1 MKTKQQTNG
10 SKARVGV
17 LGMGIMGGAM
27 AETLLAHDFAVTG
40 FDIDPKARARLKKAG
55 GKAMTNVA
63 DVACQSDV
71 LIISL
76 PSSKALAKVTEA
88 LVSMPRFSWTKPPI
102 VIEAS
107 TLPLADKEA
116 FAKSLRKLGI
126 TTLDSPVSGTAVRIR
141 ERDWTFFVSG
151 PQKAFRT
158 VLPVLNA
165 FTDNVAYVGPFGN
178 GMKMKFVAN
187 HLVAVYN
194 VAYAES
200 ITFARK
206 MGLDPEEVL
215 QLFGNSPVLGT
226 GLMRLRMPM
235 MVARNYLP
243 ATMKV
248 DVWQKDMAVIA
259 QMATQVN
266 CPIPLFA
273 TCAPIFNSAMA
284 MGKALEDTA
293 SAAEV
298 LSAMAGIPAA
308 PLKPRAVECI
318 KQI

>member
-1 MKTKQQTNG
+1 
-10 SKARVGV
+10 
-17 LGMGIMGGAM
+17 
-27 AETLLAHDFAVTG
+27 
-40 FDIDPKARARLKKAG
+40 
-55 GKAMTNVA
+55 
-63 DVACQSDV
+63 
-71 LIISL
+71 
-76 PSSKALAKVTEA
+76 
-88 LVSMPRFSWTKPPI
+88 
-102 VIEAS
+102 
-107 TLPLADKEA
+107 
-116 FAKSLRKLGI
+116 
-126 TTLDSPVSGTAVRIR
+126 LDSPVSGTAVRIR

-151 PQKAFRT
+151 PQKAYRT

-215 QLFGNSPVLGT
+215 RLFGNSPVLGT

-235 MVARNYLP
+235 MVVRKYLP

-259 QMATQVN
+259 QMATQVD

-298 LSAMAGIPAA
+298 LSAMAGLPAA
-308 PLKPRAVECI
+308 PPQTKRPRKKRVKPAA
-318 KQI
+318 